1 MDPNDIFAGFVIQIH
16 GLVVINGIINSRRT
30 HIEAQHR
37 QGEEAGINPIEA
49 PQAIIGPEE
58 ARQHGK
64 AAGHLGPELNK
75 FKENRQFLLN
85 LQQDDTPHSLV
96 GSYP

>member
-16 GLVVINGIINSRRT
+16 GLVVINGIINGRRT

-49 PQAIIGPEE
+49 PQAIIGPEK

-64 AAGHLGPELNK
+64 DAGHLGSKLNK
-75 FKENRQFLLN
+75 FKENR
-85 LQQDDTPHSLV
+85 
-96 GSYP
+96 